1 MLTETGYLESDDSK
15 GNDVK
20 DKSVA
25 IVGLGN
31 SFSEYI
37 LAKIRS
43 EHFDEVW
50 AINAMAGVIYHDKV
64 FMMDPPSRFL
74 DQKFAGK
81 QTNIMKQRL
90 EAKLNIPIFSCILD
104 ERCPDVVE
112 YPLQEVLQKT
122 KYAYLNNTV
131 AYSIAYA
138 VAQEVSDIHLYG
150 IDFTHKNVAFA
161 EAGRGCCEF
170 WLAIATAKGIKIHI
184 AHNSSLLDTNVPDD
198 QKLYGYHRLE
208 DPIVSTVTQ
217 GSMLITRKS
226 KLEPP
231 NPIEETPNIV
241 GRKDIPGVT
250 YEE

>member
-1 MLTETGYLESDDSK
+1 M
-15 GNDVK
+15 K
-20 DKSVA
+20 DKSIA

-43 EHFDEVW
+43 EKFDEVW
-50 AINAMAGVIYHDKV
+50 AINAMSGVIYHDKC

-74 DQKFAGK
+74 DTPNAGK
-81 QTNIMKQRL
+81 QTNIMADRL
-90 EAKLNIPIFSCILD
+90 KTKINVPIFSCTLD

-131 AYSIAYA
+131 AYALAYA
-138 VAQEVSDIHLYG
+138 IAEKVSDLHLYG
-150 IDFTHKNVAFA
+150 IDFTHKAINFA
-161 EAGRGCCEF
+161 EAGRACCEF
-170 WLAIATAKGIKIHI
+170 WLAIAVSKGIKLHI
-184 AHNSSLLDTNVPDD
+184 ANNSSLLDTNVSDE

-208 DPIVSTVTQ
+208 DPLVSTTTQ
-217 GSMLITRKS
+217 GSMLITKKS

-231 NPIEETPNIV
+231 EPLDATPNII
-241 GRKDIPGVT
+241 GREDIPGVT
-250 YEE
+250 YEENKNV